1 MHLLNTLINPAL
13 KDALRGFRY
22 LLSWL
27 FQSQVNVRAG
37 GGRNRFN
44 IPLEFSSVLHYTS
57 T

>member
-37 GGRNRFN
+37 GGAEPVLHTIR
-44 IPLEFSSVLHYTS
+44 IQFSSSLY
-57 T
+57 

>member
-37 GGRNRFN
+37 GGGGEPVLHTIR
-44 IPLEFSSVLHYTS
+44 IQFSSSLY
-57 T
+57 

>member
-22 LLSWL
+22 LLSRL

-37 GGRNRFN
+37 GGGGTG
-44 IPLEFSSVLHYTS
+44 LTYH
-57 T
+57 